1 MSRLVATAATAARE
15 RPLGCQSSLNSHHP
29 VPRTS
34 WNGRPGSRRPGPPLR
49 VGSDFGL
56 RHWPGK
62 RLCGWLALFFSLLF
76 VFFFFFYTFFLSFSF
91 FLILRWESPEVQVPG
106 ARERGGK
113 NKMNNNEK
121 KKKSLLP
128 LCPRPACAPPSGEHQ
143 ESRESGWQV
152 WGWASQAGFKEP
164 ALLGAAS
171 PSHSHWWHSHH
182 VGKTP
187 LPILSGWPLGPG
199 SWFEPI

>member
-62 RLCGWLALFFSLLF
+62 QLCGWLALFFSLLF

-143 ESRESGWQV
+143 ESRESGWHGSGQQ
-152 WGWASQAGFKEP
+152 SAGRHQTLLEGAAALWP
-164 ALLGAAS
+164 GALL
-171 PSHSHWWHSHH
+171 
-182 VGKTP
+182 V
-187 LPILSGWPLGPG
+187 LVLLILL
-199 SWFEPI
+199 FFLFLL